1 MGRQDIERVTPSVGA
16 EQEYFLVDKA
26 LWARRRDLVLCGRTL
41 FGAKSAKSQELDDH
55 YYGTLDTRVKAFMA
69 ELDRELWKLGV
80 FAKRSIRRSRP
91 GSTSLRPCSA
101 GQTAQ
106 LTITSL

>member
-80 FAKRSIRRSRP
+80 FAKTEHKEVP